1 LQNVVPRVVAL
12 AQSFPWF
19 LVIVD
24 CGRITA
30 YSEVMQLS
38 ELTDKEEAAPAK
50 FEDDLAPTAD
60 HLGGKT

>member
-1 LQNVVPRVVAL
+1 M
-12 AQSFPWF
+12 
-19 LVIVD
+19 
-24 CGRITA
+24 TA

-38 ELTDKEEAAPAK
+38 ELTDKEETAPAK